1 MLEAAKRNAPRKH
14 GPQPAAAQP
23 RLRPALIIAI
33 QTLLLIALG
42 AGLGWVGTRLHDQQD
57 YRGAILQ
64 ASALWTVPFLLC
76 LLVLTWH
83 LPRLLLP
90 KPSHVIA
97 TFLGALFLVVDSLQ
111 CRPYL
116 LDYLGMP
123 SVTQGIVTDRHHLP
137 AVWDAQNYNI
147 KVNGIW
153 FEQGMSATTYELAQP
168 AACVVITYGVHT
180 LYVTGLS
187 IC

>member
-1 MLEAAKRNAPRKH
+1 MLEAAKQNAQHRH
-14 GPQPAAAQP
+14 GAQPVAAQP
-23 RLRPALIIAI
+23 RLRPALIISL
-33 QTLLLIALG
+33 QSLLLIALG
-42 AGLGWVGTRLHDQQD
+42 AGIGWVVTRQHEQQD

-64 ASALWTVPFLLC
+64 ASVLWTVPLLLC
-76 LLVLTWH
+76 LLVLIWH
-83 LPRLLLP
+83 LPRLLMP

-97 TFLGALFLVVDSLQ
+97 AFLGALFLVVDSLQ

-116 LDYLGMP
+116 LDYLGTP
-123 SVTQGIVTDRHHLP
+123 KVTQGIVTDRHHLP
-137 AVWDAQNYNI
+137 AVWDSQKYDI

-180 LYVTGLS
+180 LYVTDFS